1 MLDTA
6 AAAERPQPG
15 ATGAWLRAFRPQ
27 ALHASARE
35 RALGALGA
43 LCGLLVSA
51 ALSRA
56 LLGSVQP
63 WFVAPMGA
71 SAVLLFAV
79 PSSPLAQ
86 PWSILGGNLVAALVG
101 VAVARAIPSPILA
114 GALAGALAIA
124 LMFALR
130 CLHPPSGA
138 VALTAVLGGPA
149 VSHLG
154 WRFALEPVMLNS
166 VLLLLAAL
174 LFNNAFG
181 RRYPHGAAVP
191 ARATTD
197 PPPSQRVG
205 VSRDDLSQA
214 LREHAQLLDVDE
226 DDMLELVQTAQR
238 HAFERLHRFLDAGD
252 IMSRD
257 VVRVDPGTGIEQA
270 RALLERHA
278 IKALPVVDAHG
289 VLRGIVSL
297 HDMLMRG
304 PGASTVGQIMTRQVL
319 TTRRTCPVA
328 ELVAWFADYGLHHL
342 PVVDNAGHV
351 LGMITQS
358 DLIAALYATGFS
370 ATPARPAR

>member
-1 MLDTA
+1 MLET
-6 AAAERPQPG
+6 AAERPQFRNPG
-15 ATGAWLRAFRPQ
+15 TWLGAFGPQ
-27 ALHASARE
+27 ALHASSRE
-35 RALGALGA
+35 RVLGVVGA
-43 LCGLLVSA
+43 MCGLLLSA
-51 ALSRA
+51 FISHA
-56 LLGSVQP
+56 LLGGVQP

-86 PWSILGGNLVAALVG
+86 PWSILGGNLIAALVG
-101 VAVARAIPSPILA
+101 VAVARWIPQPMLA

-138 VALTAVLGGPA
+138 VALTAVLGGPE

-154 WRFALEPVMLNS
+154 WHFVLEPVMLNS
-166 VLLLLAAL
+166 VLLLLVAL
-174 LFNNAFG
+174 LFNNALG
-181 RRYPHGAAVP
+181 RRYPHRPAVP
-191 ARATTD
+191 AHATAD

-214 LREHAQLLDVDE
+214 LREHAQVLDVDE
-226 DDMLELVQTAQR
+226 DDVLELVQTAQR
-238 HAFERLHRFLDAGD
+238 HAFERLHKSIDASD

-257 VVRVDPGTGIEQA
+257 VVRVGPETGIERA
-270 RALLERHA
+270 RMLLERHA
-278 IKALPVVDAHG
+278 IKALPVVDEQG

-304 PGASTVGQIMTRQVL
+304 AGATTVGQIMTREVL

-370 ATPARPAR
+370 AAPAR